1 MNWKMT
7 LVSMILVPPL
17 FLFAWLFFKLVRKFS
32 PSDSLQRQIA
42 NGHTIFN
49 VVTTLLLLP
58 FVKPLAAV
66 CEKLLPIRETRVK
79 FRRLEPILLDT
90 PSVALQQTTSALRK
104 MLGKAWILVSCA
116 FKLYDRADR
125 ENLELAERM
134 EDLERRIDERQADL
148 VSYLALLM
156 ERPISHDQAGHIPM
170 LLHCVNDAERIGDH
184 ASIVRNILETLQNG
198 EKKLSDNA
206 ESEYWNLQGLL
217 TRQAQGVLNLLAGG
231 SAQIREQVLKL
242 KDEIIGLVEKY
253 EQSHL
258 LRLREKLCSAEA
270 GVIYIEL
277 LGEIRKVSRHLANIA
292 ERSSAFYPPSSR
304 A

>member
-1 MNWKMT
+1 
-7 LVSMILVPPL
+7 
-17 FLFAWLFFKLVRKFS
+17 
-32 PSDSLQRQIA
+32 
-42 NGHTIFN
+42 
-49 VVTTLLLLP
+49 
-58 FVKPLAAV
+58 
-66 CEKLLPIRETRVK
+66 
-79 FRRLEPILLDT
+79 
-90 PSVALQQTTSALRK
+90 
-104 MLGKAWILVSCA
+104 
-116 FKLYDRADR
+116 
-125 ENLELAERM
+125 
-134 EDLERRIDERQADL
+134 
-148 VSYLALLM
+148 
-156 ERPISHDQAGHIPM
+156 
-170 LLHCVNDAERIGDH
+170 VNDAERIGDH